1 MRINLN
7 SKSKKK
13 IILTGLSAAVVIL
26 IIAVCLFSVL
36 KTTKSEKKANPELAR
51 AMEYGELT
59 EKDEETQSEY
69 VRFSA
74 YFARDLDGNG
84 YAEKVKGTCKEV
96 EGEDTLYMSLNV
108 LGNGYLKDGQIE
120 IESDNMYFKTALVD
134 DETISGNYIS
144 ENTKS
149 INLKEVQAG
158 TQKLIFGQV
167 RSGDYRYNTTKKD
180 AIGKDTN
187 KYSGINKIKLT
198 GTHVKDDGT
207 ETKIEKEIEVPVDWY
222 STTKAEIPYT
232 YGANGAKN
240 KYQNYNT
247 ESIVDEENKEVN
259 LEFKIVSQESNN
271 KLLLAKSTIEGTI
284 PELNGYKA
292 TKVEITGENVEYTY
306 NDKNGEFTAYREAKT
321 TESGNVTKEAY
332 TSSWNTAR
340 YSEFK
345 LKVTYPL
352 EAYEQANGTIVLSIP
367 VKATFEGYNNDNDE
381 FDNPYISNI
390 AEDVITVTY
399 ERGGGDVI
407 SYDVQ
412 VGTWLPSPYN
422 VYVISKEN
430 AVKYYNNDDS
440 KDNDTYEVR
449 WYVSRGNSGTI
460 SNVQLKEQDNNY
472 TDKFQ
477 KSDGTYEDMLKYSK
491 NIGIYFT
498 TPGAMFGENGWI
510 KVYNDETDEL
520 IHEFTSKDWETYT
533 KENPYYYEEP
543 VNHIRIET
551 SNAEKVSSFTA
562 VSIKELDNEKLTTD
576 KTREEFDKLSKIY
589 SYLSG
594 YAKYNEKEDY
604 QKLKDDVGIANY
616 DEPLSM
622 AQINNITPTTLSTQ
636 ETTNMKISI
645 GTVNLGYNVKLWKN
659 GTFLLK
665 FPQEVL
671 LAEINNVSIN
681 NGNVSILGYD
691 IYEKDGNYYLKIL
704 TENENPENYTITVD
718 VDVTPDPRK
727 LSATRDVELWAYNE
741 ECNNYKDSLRK
752 EDTYDINGDGNT
764 KDIVNY
770 SKKSVQFVGPT
781 SLLTTET
788 ASDYNDEGDELKT
801 TVAPQV
807 AVIDKTQKN
816 KTAKISVQI
825 TNNYSGNI
833 SGVVLVGKTPFKG
846 NTSQILGK
854 DLGSTF
860 TAEMTGA
867 IELPEK
873 LQGIATV
880 YYSEN
885 ENVNNNINDESN
897 NWKTEA
903 EVTDFSKIRTYAIDL
918 GDYQIQ
924 KGEEYICTY
933 EIQVP
938 QDVNYNDVTYSSHAV
953 YFYLETDEG
962 KLQDQTETNKLGFM
976 IARKYDL
983 EINKVKKGAG
993 TAVQGASFS
1002 VQAEGEENSR
1012 IVVSDSKGKINI
1024 TDLYVGKVYTV
1035 KELKAPSDYVL
1046 NGEEVKFTT
1055 DVDENGDLQLEK
1067 ISGSSDIKV
1076 SQATEKSNAKVS
1088 FTVVNE
1094 PKYTLKLTKEDQNG
1108 NKVQGVRFNL
1118 TGKGLP
1124 TSGRTVSTNSKGEL
1138 TITGLYPNE
1147 EYTLTETYAE
1157 GYVYSEAP
1165 IKFKTVW
1172 NGNNLEAQVIEGSFK
1187 IQPTVDNSQSKQSIM
1202 SASVVNT
1209 KLDEYSL
1216 TLGKFEK
1223 ETPNPLEGA
1232 LFTVKGKWLNQD
1244 FTTDKE
1250 GILEVGPLYV
1260 GIEYTIEEV
1269 VPPTGY
1275 ALSDNIVRFVV
1286 NKDEEGK
1293 PYLQILE
1300 GEIKPIADF
1309 ENEEEISTYGLVSVP
1324 AIDKDGNSM
1333 EDKMSYA
1340 ITDGD
1345 KISQIEIAIDNE
1357 PLFSLTKIDGDTQE
1371 PLPNV
1376 KFAITKVEDDG
1387 TETEALNSKGEV
1399 IGETTEIDGKSYQ
1412 IITTDEDGR
1421 ITEDLPEGYYKVVEV
1436 ETLEG
1441 YQFSENEEERT
1452 YFFGIGKTKP
1462 AVKELVEL
1470 WSQQFEGN
1478 GEITYTDSVAT
1489 DDGGYVV
1496 IGDIYKNVVIEAK
1509 DTVNNEDILLP
1520 NSTYKSGVIIKYNSE
1535 DKIEW
1540 ARTILENINEN
1551 MASIEITDE
1560 GEFVIAGNV
1569 GKTTIKA
1576 DNTENGEDIKINEGS
1591 YNQQAFIMLCNNQG
1605 RVKWIERINNGTLHS
1620 QYNGIKVVDN
1630 GYVCVGYTNADITIP
1645 ADKTTN
1651 NQEIIIDYTEGSTSN
1666 SGDMIAIKYDKE
1678 GKIEWATS
1686 IGGTANDIA
1695 VDLEINEQEEIVI
1708 IGNTNSSNI
1717 NIDKSKMISNNEF
1730 KLELNGKF
1738 SSFITKINSDG
1749 KIIWIK
1755 KLIGLNNGSNTIHSI
1770 EKAEEGYIVV
1780 GEGSGYKLT
1789 SDETK
1794 DGSDKQEAFQGASGE
1809 IMKYTED
1816 GLIDWIYSSGVG
1828 YLSNIVNIGNEKYAA
1843 VGGVN
1848 WFVNLAGKT
1857 AEGYSPSF
1865 DSKGTYDAIIIRYN
1879 ENGKIEKINRLE
1891 DKDWGG
1897 KYSKVNIDKEGNIIV
1912 LGSIS
1917 GVANINMDEQNKKII
1932 GAINAKYDKELN
1944 LINSTDRNKSTNE
1957 IYSAIAT
1964 NDGGNISV
1972 GRFSGKLEISSE
1984 KTVTGENIELYS
1996 NGKYDCFSVKYN
2008 SEGLVENA
2016 TVVGGGYE
2024 DVFYGIT
2031 KVSDGYIAVGR
2042 VNEQYTSKD
2051 VIISGEYTQ
2060 DGENITIDNIGNP
2073 YGIIIKY
2080 NEEGKIVWGKSIIS
2094 TLDNIKAMNDGGY
2107 IVIGENGR
2115 TNKIPA
2121 EMTAEG
2127 QEVTLSTKGVVV
2139 LKFNSDDKIEWYS
2152 NIGESG
2158 NFYLQNLDI
2167 NFNNEIFAVGYFS
2180 GTINIDGS
2188 NTEDGEPI
2196 SLTANSGAVA
2206 ITIKYNTEGKV
2217 VWATT
2222 DLRCGNLTEENIVST
2237 EDGGYIKVW
2246 HGNTGSG
2253 IAIEGIKTAD
2263 GKEIKL
2269 TGGWTTYLIKY
2280 NEENKIEYVKKTSLT
2295 KQNGINYLI
2304 STKDGGYL
2312 GVGGIGTGDNS
2323 GILIIKY
2330 DKDLNEEGITLQAYS
2345 SQEGRYEFV
2354 TEINDDEFLIIG
2366 NRLNNGQKSAT
2377 VTKIKINT
2385 ISAEIPEQQELT
2397 IENYKKEYK
2406 ITTDVEG
2413 VGGTISGQGSTNDN
2427 PYETVE
2433 DGGDSTKDIVI
2444 TPEPG
2449 YKVLEITVN
2458 GEKIEFTPE
2467 EDGSVILNK
2476 FVNMTSDK
2484 HVVVKFSNT
2493 VSTVI
2498 VHHYKD
2504 GTTEKLA
2511 EDELLTGEIGTNY
2524 TTAPK
2529 TDITDYEVVMEKL
2542 PSNASGQYTEAEQ
2555 EVIYYYKQIPVKLI
2569 VHHYLEGTE
2578 EIVPGSEDDQI
2589 NEERERNSEYTTS
2602 PAKDIDAKYELVAT
2616 PINSK
2621 GKLTENETVVTYYY
2635 RVKDSAGVIVHHIDT
2650 DTKEKIA
2657 PDVIIP
2663 ANGTAK
2669 YGDSYTT
2676 TVSDEVP
2683 ANYEYVSKTDNWEG
2697 TMIDKL
2703 TEVTYEYKLVDPTIR
2718 NGVGKTATIEIAS
2731 KDDEITYDIAYRATI
2746 ENYIGKAQVTIVD
2759 TILYAI
2765 DMSKSTLDGGTYNA
2779 KTNTI
2784 TWKEVVN
2791 GIDTYANPESGEIL
2805 INKTIKVV
2813 YTNVD
2818 TTQETIVNNVSGQV
2832 KLLTPEK
2839 TSEKVTDKA
2848 ETLQNYKVNV
2858 TVNKVW
2864 ADNETQAQRRPEKI
2878 KFTVTANGKDTQ
2890 NTYEMNVASE
2900 SSYTF
2905 TNLDKY
2911 DSEGNTI
2918 TYGIKE
2924 TVIDGEEH
2932 EDDLKF
2938 YETSETKNEL
2948 DKETGNRVIE
2958 ITNTFKKPTDKT
2970 KITVTKEWKDENNKN
2985 KKRPENV
2992 TIQVSGNGT
3001 TEDVTLS
3008 EDNKIA
3014 DNVWQ
3019 TQVTKP
3025 VYNDNGEEIEYTAD
3039 EKDVPKYYEKTLDGL
3054 KVTNT
3059 STYAKVITH
3068 YYIDGTTDKVPTKDG
3083 DVNEDTI
3090 QEGNIGD
3097 NYKTTPTEDIPD
3109 YYELV
3114 QEKLPDNSTG
3124 TMNGEV
3130 TEVTYYYKLKE
3141 YEYTVNYF
3149 YDGVKD
3155 ESKTDKLTA
3164 TYGEQIK
3171 DYTDKVKPGYAFEKD
3186 EHVPLTITADPS
3198 KNVINV
3204 YYEKADFSYTVEY
3217 YYDNVKDENATESYT
3232 ATYQDVIK
3240 TYEDKVKDGYRFDKT
3255 ENLPLTITE
3264 VPENNVIKVYY
3275 VRKDTKVIVK
3285 YLEKETNK
3293 VLDESAN
3300 YEIPGK
3306 VFDEYETEQKEFT
3319 GYNFVES
3326 TNNTKGTM
3334 TEDVITVI
3342 YYYELKTPNAEQNIS
3357 KTATE
3362 TIENLGD
3369 KITYNITYTANVID
3383 YMGEVEVTIVDTL
3396 PFAIDTEK
3404 SDLAGGTY
3412 SEKDK
3417 TITWKETV
3425 SDINSYEN
3433 KNNNIEITKT
3443 ITVVYKDLKQG
3454 TTKIENK
3461 VSGNIKTKLPAKDFG
3476 TVEAKAETGTKFTLN
3491 IPVSK
3496 IWDDDT
3502 NKLGNR
3508 PTSVIFKLTGSDGS
3522 VYTKE
3527 ISVPGTAGS
3536 TTTQDSENPNKW
3548 NDIFE
3553 NLPKYD
3559 SDRNE
3564 IEYTLTEEEKEEGDL
3579 QFYETTIDNENKTIT
3594 NRDKYGKVTVH
3605 YYIINNDGKKTKNR
3619 VPDKEGNEVPD
3630 IIIEGKEGAK
3640 YETEPAEDVSE
3651 KYELVLTEL
3660 PANADGT
3667 IEKYNP
3673 EKEQVVIYYYRLKP
3687 AKVIINYLEKDNDN
3701 DDKNNQILSA
3711 HEEID
3716 GYVDDKYNTDEKH
3729 KKETITKDKKKYT
3742 LVEDSGNTEGKMTV
3756 KDTNVT
3762 YYYLQNTKATV
3773 RYVARDPISHE
3784 IIKDLEKPHT
3794 EEGLVGDEFV
3804 TNEKAFVGYKLVEAP
3819 KETTIKMTK
3828 EEQTLIYYYE
3838 PVYTGLIENHID
3850 ITNDNVLYTE
3860 EHEVQVGD
3868 DYSIPSKE
3876 FAGYDLVEEK
3886 LPENAEGTM
3895 GEELVT
3901 VNYYYIKKAVLE
3913 VNYIDILTK
3922 KPLDDKIVDKTKHE
3936 GDKYETEQKE
3946 FDGYDFVKV
3955 EGEPKGTMK
3964 VEVDEEG
3971 NIVNN
3976 KTAVTYYYA
3985 KKAQVEEHHIDIRT
3999 GKELEEPIVHN
4010 GHVGDEYNIPSKEF
4024 LSYEL
4029 LTEDED
4035 GKDMLPKNSKGQMT
4049 EEKQIVTYYYYQ
4061 PAKVIVHYVDK
4072 TTEKELE
4079 ETDPETGEVVSSR
4092 VTIEGQIEDE
4102 YKTEAKEF
4110 PYYTLIED
4118 ELPENAEGKMKVEI
4132 TKDKDGKEIVNNTID
4147 VYYYYEPK
4155 PFNIGIDKTISKVT
4169 VNGKEQKIDNNKL
4182 TKVEIYRK
4190 DVDETKVEVEYTIKV
4205 TNNEEVDGK
4214 AIVRENIPDGMSV
4227 AENDGTW
4234 EEKDGYLEKII
4245 PELKAGETKEYK
4257 ITLAWDGGDNNL
4269 GEKDNKVE
4277 ITQTEN
4283 VPGFKDANSEDN
4295 SSEATIMINVST
4307 GNIPWP
4313 LVIGLLALVGLEGI
4327 TLSYAR
4333 VLTNKQ
4339 KKVRK
4344 SSKHSK

>member
-1 MRINLN
+1 MTIIFNEDGKIMKVNTLSN
-7 SKSKKK
+7 TGKEKFNDISKSADGYVIAGFISSNMTIPAEDTDDGIAIDITVTGNKNG
-13 IILTGLSAAVVIL
+13 IILKYDNNDKLEWIY
-26 IIAVCLFSVL
+26 CL
-36 KTTKSEKKANPELAR
+36 K
-51 AMEYGELT
+51 MDYGENIGFKSIESLNTGEYVAIGKIPKGEFTINAEDT
-59 EKDEETQSEY
+59 EKNQAITKT
-69 VRFSA
+69 VI
-74 YFARDLDGNG
+74 DGNG
-84 YAEKVKGTCKEV
+84 GFIA
-96 EGEDTLYMSLNV
+96 
-108 LGNGYLKDGQIE
+108 
-120 IESDNMYFKTALVD
+120 
-134 DETISGNYIS
+134 
-144 ENTKS
+144 
-149 INLKEVQAG
+149 
-158 TQKLIFGQV
+158 
-167 RSGDYRYNTTKKD
+167 
-180 AIGKDTN
+180 
-187 KYSGINKIKLT
+187 IKL
-198 GTHVKDDGT
+198 
-207 ETKIEKEIEVPVDWY
+207 
-222 STTKAEIPYT
+222 
-232 YGANGAKN
+232 N
-240 KYQNYNT
+240 
-247 ESIVDEENKEVN
+247 
-259 LEFKIVSQESNN
+259 
-271 KLLLAKSTIEGTI
+271 
-284 PELNGYKA
+284 
-292 TKVEITGENVEYTY
+292 
-306 NDKNGEFTAYREAKT
+306 
-321 TESGNVTKEAY
+321 
-332 TSSWNTAR
+332 
-340 YSEFK
+340 
-345 LKVTYPL
+345 
-352 EAYEQANGTIVLSIP
+352 
-367 VKATFEGYNNDNDE
+367 
-381 FDNPYISNI
+381 
-390 AEDVITVTY
+390 
-399 ERGGGDVI
+399 
-407 SYDVQ
+407 
-412 VGTWLPSPYN
+412 
-422 VYVISKEN
+422 
-430 AVKYYNNDDS
+430 
-440 KDNDTYEVR
+440 
-449 WYVSRGNSGTI
+449 
-460 SNVQLKEQDNNY
+460 
-472 TDKFQ
+472 
-477 KSDGTYEDMLKYSK
+477 
-491 NIGIYFT
+491 
-498 TPGAMFGENGWI
+498 
-510 KVYNDETDEL
+510 
-520 IHEFTSKDWETYT
+520 
-533 KENPYYYEEP
+533 
-543 VNHIRIET
+543 
-551 SNAEKVSSFTA
+551 
-562 VSIKELDNEKLTTD
+562 
-576 KTREEFDKLSKIY
+576 
-589 SYLSG
+589 
-594 YAKYNEKEDY
+594 
-604 QKLKDDVGIANY
+604 
-616 DEPLSM
+616 
-622 AQINNITPTTLSTQ
+622 
-636 ETTNMKISI
+636 
-645 GTVNLGYNVKLWKN
+645 
-659 GTFLLK
+659 
-665 FPQEVL
+665 
-671 LAEINNVSIN
+671 N
-681 NGNVSILGYD
+681 NGL
-691 IYEKDGNYYLKIL
+691 
-704 TENENPENYTITVD
+704 
-718 VDVTPDPRK
+718 
-727 LSATRDVELWAYNE
+727 
-741 ECNNYKDSLRK
+741 
-752 EDTYDINGDGNT
+752 
-764 KDIVNY
+764 
-770 SKKSVQFVGPT
+770 VQ
-781 SLLTTET
+781 T
-788 ASDYNDEGDELKT
+788 AN
-801 TVAPQV
+801 
-807 AVIDKTQKN
+807 
-816 KTAKISVQI
+816 
-825 TNNYSGNI
+825 
-833 SGVVLVGKTPFKG
+833 
-846 NTSQILGK
+846 
-854 DLGSTF
+854 
-860 TAEMTGA
+860 
-867 IELPEK
+867 
-873 LQGIATV
+873 
-880 YYSEN
+880 
-885 ENVNNNINDESN
+885 
-897 NWKTEA
+897 
-903 EVTDFSKIRTYAIDL
+903 
-918 GDYQIQ
+918 
-924 KGEEYICTY
+924 
-933 EIQVP
+933 
-938 QDVNYNDVTYSSHAV
+938 
-953 YFYLETDEG
+953 
-962 KLQDQTETNKLGFM
+962 M
-976 IARKYDL
+976 I
-983 EINKVKKGAG
+983 
-993 TAVQGASFS
+993 
-1002 VQAEGEENSR
+1002 
-1012 IVVSDSKGKINI
+1012 
-1024 TDLYVGKVYTV
+1024 
-1035 KELKAPSDYVL
+1035 
-1046 NGEEVKFTT
+1046 
-1055 DVDENGDLQLEK
+1055 
-1067 ISGSSDIKV
+1067 
-1076 SQATEKSNAKVS
+1076 
-1088 FTVVNE
+1088 
-1094 PKYTLKLTKEDQNG
+1094 
-1108 NKVQGVRFNL
+1108 
-1118 TGKGLP
+1118 
-1124 TSGRTVSTNSKGEL
+1124 
-1138 TITGLYPNE
+1138 
-1147 EYTLTETYAE
+1147 
-1157 GYVYSEAP
+1157 
-1165 IKFKTVW
+1165 
-1172 NGNNLEAQVIEGSFK
+1172 
-1187 IQPTVDNSQSKQSIM
+1187 
-1202 SASVVNT
+1202 
-1209 KLDEYSL
+1209 
-1216 TLGKFEK
+1216 
-1223 ETPNPLEGA
+1223 
-1232 LFTVKGKWLNQD
+1232 NQD
-1244 FTTDKE
+1244 AF
-1250 GILEVGPLYV
+1250 
-1260 GIEYTIEEV
+1260 
-1269 VPPTGY
+1269 Y
-1275 ALSDNIVRFVV
+1275 ANDRKGDIC
-1286 NKDEEGK
+1286 
-1293 PYLQILE
+1293 
-1300 GEIKPIADF
+1300 
-1309 ENEEEISTYGLVSVP
+1309 
-1324 AIDKDGNSM
+1324 NS
-1333 EDKMSYA
+1333 
-1340 ITDGD
+1340 
-1345 KISQIEIAIDNE
+1345 N
-1357 PLFSLTKIDGDTQE
+1357 
-1371 PLPNV
+1371 
-1376 KFAITKVEDDG
+1376 
-1387 TETEALNSKGEV
+1387 
-1399 IGETTEIDGKSYQ
+1399 
-1412 IITTDEDGR
+1412 
-1421 ITEDLPEGYYKVVEV
+1421 
-1436 ETLEG
+1436 
-1441 YQFSENEEERT
+1441 
-1452 YFFGIGKTKP
+1452 
-1462 AVKELVEL
+1462 
-1470 WSQQFEGN
+1470 
-1478 GEITYTDSVAT
+1478 
-1489 DDGGYVV
+1489 DGGYVFAV
-1496 IGDIYKNVVIEAK
+1496 RSTFVGKMTIPAEETI
-1509 DTVNNEDILLP
+1509 NNEEIEINTPGYNIFLL
-1520 NSTYKSGVIIKYNSE
+1520 KYNQDGLFE
-1535 DKIEW
+1535 FYKQ
-1540 ARTILENINEN
+1540 INAHEYI
-1551 MASIEITDE
+1551 SPVQIS
-1560 GEFVIAGNV
+1560 
-1569 GKTTIKA
+1569 
-1576 DNTENGEDIKINEGS
+1576 NTN
-1591 YNQQAFIMLCNNQG
+1591 
-1605 RVKWIERINNGTLHS
+1605 
-1620 QYNGIKVVDN
+1620 DN
-1630 GYVCVGYTNADITIP
+1630 GYILTGRDYTYKLDDELNIEYSYKKGVTNAVTQPLNNQTDYIQVGYTTVHGVNVA
-1645 ADKTTN
+1645 K
-1651 NQEIIIDYTEGSTSN
+1651 
-1666 SGDMIAIKYDKE
+1666 
-1678 GKIEWATS
+1678 
-1686 IGGTANDIA
+1686 
-1695 VDLEINEQEEIVI
+1695 
-1708 IGNTNSSNI
+1708 
-1717 NIDKSKMISNNEF
+1717 
-1730 KLELNGKF
+1730 
-1738 SSFITKINSDG
+1738 ITK
-1749 KIIWIK
+1749 
-1755 KLIGLNNGSNTIHSI
+1755 LH
-1770 EKAEEGYIVV
+1770 E
-1780 GEGSGYKLT
+1780 
-1789 SDETK
+1789 
-1794 DGSDKQEAFQGASGE
+1794 
-1809 IMKYTED
+1809 
-1816 GLIDWIYSSGVG
+1816 
-1828 YLSNIVNIGNEKYAA
+1828 
-1843 VGGVN
+1843 
-1848 WFVNLAGKT
+1848 
-1857 AEGYSPSF
+1857 
-1865 DSKGTYDAIIIRYN
+1865 
-1879 ENGKIEKINRLE
+1879 
-1891 DKDWGG
+1891 
-1897 KYSKVNIDKEGNIIV
+1897 
-1912 LGSIS
+1912 
-1917 GVANINMDEQNKKII
+1917 
-1932 GAINAKYDKELN
+1932 
-1944 LINSTDRNKSTNE
+1944 
-1957 IYSAIAT
+1957 
-1964 NDGGNISV
+1964 
-1972 GRFSGKLEISSE
+1972 
-1984 KTVTGENIELYS
+1984 
-1996 NGKYDCFSVKYN
+1996 
-2008 SEGLVENA
+2008 
-2016 TVVGGGYE
+2016 
-2024 DVFYGIT
+2024 
-2031 KVSDGYIAVGR
+2031 
-2042 VNEQYTSKD
+2042 
-2051 VIISGEYTQ
+2051 
-2060 DGENITIDNIGNP
+2060 
-2073 YGIIIKY
+2073 
-2080 NEEGKIVWGKSIIS
+2080 
-2094 TLDNIKAMNDGGY
+2094 
-2107 IVIGENGR
+2107 
-2115 TNKIPA
+2115 
-2121 EMTAEG
+2121 
-2127 QEVTLSTKGVVV
+2127 
-2139 LKFNSDDKIEWYS
+2139 
-2152 NIGESG
+2152 
-2158 NFYLQNLDI
+2158 
-2167 NFNNEIFAVGYFS
+2167 
-2180 GTINIDGS
+2180 
-2188 NTEDGEPI
+2188 
-2196 SLTANSGAVA
+2196 
-2206 ITIKYNTEGKV
+2206 
-2217 VWATT
+2217 
-2222 DLRCGNLTEENIVST
+2222 
-2237 EDGGYIKVW
+2237 
-2246 HGNTGSG
+2246 
-2253 IAIEGIKTAD
+2253 
-2263 GKEIKL
+2263 
-2269 TGGWTTYLIKY
+2269 
-2280 NEENKIEYVKKTSLT
+2280 
-2295 KQNGINYLI
+2295 
-2304 STKDGGYL
+2304 
-2312 GVGGIGTGDNS
+2312 
-2323 GILIIKY
+2323 
-2330 DKDLNEEGITLQAYS
+2330 
-2345 SQEGRYEFV
+2345 
-2354 TEINDDEFLIIG
+2354 
-2366 NRLNNGQKSAT
+2366 
-2377 VTKIKINT
+2377 NT
-2385 ISAEIPEQQELT
+2385 ISAEIPEQQSLT

-2406 ITTDVEG
+2406 ITTDVDG

-2498 VHHYKD
+2498 VHHYED

-2529 TDITDYEVVMEKL
+2529 TDITDYEVVIEKL

-2650 DTKEKIA
+2650 DTKEQIA
-2657 PDVIIP
+2657 SDVIIP
-2663 ANGTAK
+2663 ATGTAK

-2676 TVSDEVP
+2676 EISKEIP

-2718 NGVGKTATIEIAS
+2718 NGVGKTATLEITS

-2759 TILYAI
+2759 TIPYAI
-2765 DMSKSTLDGGTYNA
+2765 DEAKSTLNGGTYNA

-2911 DSEGNTI
+2911 DSKGNTI
-2918 TYGIKE
+2918 EYGIKE

-3039 EKDVPKYYEKTLDGL
+3039 EKDVPEYYEKTLDGL

-3068 YYIDGTTDKVPTKDG
+3068 YYIQNPDGTLTTNKVPTKDG
-3083 DVNEDTI
+3083 GVNEDTI
-3090 QEGNIGD
+3090 QEGNLGE
-3097 NYKTTPTEDIPD
+3097 NYTTTPTEDIPD

-3114 QEKLPDNSTG
+3114 QEKLPENAEG

-3186 EHVPLTITADPS
+3186 EHVPLTITADSS

-3285 YLEKETNK
+3285 YLEKGTNK

-3306 VFDEYETEQKEFT
+3306 VFDEYTTEQKEFT

-3326 TNNTKGTM
+3326 TNNTKGKM
-3334 TEDVITVI
+3334 TEEVIEVI

-3362 TIENLGD
+3362 TIESLGD

-3433 KNNNIEITKT
+3433 RNNNIEITKT

-3476 TVEAKAETGTKFTLN
+3476 TVNAKAETGTKFTLN

-3594 NRDKYGKVTVH
+3594 NTDKYGKVTVH
-3605 YYIINNDGKKTKNR
+3605 YYIINNDGKKTTNR
-3619 VPDKEGNEVPD
+3619 VPDKEGKEIPD

-3651 KYELVLTEL
+3651 KYEIVRTEL

-3773 RYVARDPISHE
+3773 RYMERDPISHE
-3784 IIKDLEKPHT
+3784 IIKDLEKPYT

-3876 FAGYDLVEEK
+3876 FAGYDLIEEK
-3886 LPENAEGTM
+3886 LPDNAEGTM

-3901 VNYYYIKKAVLE
+3901 VNYYYIKKVVLE

-3946 FDGYDFVKV
+3946 FDGYDLVKV

-4029 LTEDED
+4029 LTEDEE
-4035 GKDMLPKNSKGQMT
+4035 GKDMLPENSNGQMT

-4079 ETDPETGEVVSSR
+4079 ETDSETGEVVSSR

-4132 TKDKDGKEIVNNTID
+4132 TKDKDGKEKVNNIID

-4214 AIVRENIPDGMSV
+4214 AIIRENIPDGMSV
-4227 AENDGTW
+4227 VNNDGTW

-4257 ITLAWDGGDNNL
+4257 ITLAWDRGDNNL

-4295 SSEATIMINVST
+4295 SSEATVMINVST

-4344 SSKHSK
+4344 RSKHSK